1 MANFYITYLML
12 AACLA
17 ACLAMAAA
25 TTQERWEL
33 YKEKHNKNYPE
44 HLERI
49 KREIWRSNVELIE
62 KHNARYARGVLTY
75 KVNENKFADELAAN
89 LYVNRDF
96 YEEDVD
102 YPCTYMFNKSSNKKL
117 PKVVDWRSKGY
128 VTPVKD
134 QGECGSCWAF
144 SAVGSLEGQNFKA
157 TGKLT
162 SLSESQ
168 LVDCSTTSGNDGCDG
183 GNVIQAFHFIKED
196 GGIDSAENYPYTPE
210 ENFCKYIRKPVA
222 ATVRGSVCIPPGD
235 EDALKEAV
243 ATIGPVSV
251 TIDAD
256 DSTFALYDDGVYYT
270 PNCSSN
276 TLTHAVLVVGYGS
289 LKGQDYWLVK
299 NSYGTTWGKSGFMLM
314 ARNKGNHCGIASA
327 AVYPLVGNNGH
338 QRMIGGDL
346 CLSLSLLFLVVV
358 KRLC

>member
-1 MANFYITYLML
+1 
-12 AACLA
+12 
-17 ACLAMAAA
+17 
-25 TTQERWEL
+25 W
-33 YKEKHNKNYPE
+33 
-44 HLERI
+44 ERI

-299 NSYGTTWGKSGFMLM
+299 NRLVKLCSKS
-314 ARNKGNHCGIASA
+314 
-327 AVYPLVGNNGH
+327 
-338 QRMIGGDL
+338 
-346 CLSLSLLFLVVV
+346 
-358 KRLC
+358 